1 MPSLSLERFQQ
12 RYAQWRYTC
21 ARQPFWAVQCCP
33 VPEAVKVNSYYLMQ
47 VLRVAVAGS
56 GGGRAKS
63 LRQTA
68 DSVTKTMETL
78 QLSSEADP
86 HEVPVS
92 KPSKVTF
99 VWPV

>member
-1 MPSLSLERFQQ
+1 MLPTPCSCEGETI
-12 RYAQWRYTC
+12 Y
-21 ARQPFWAVQCCP
+21 V
-33 VPEAVKVNSYYLMQ
+33 MQ

-68 DSVTKTMETL
+68 DSVTKTVESL

-86 HEVPVS
+86 HEVPVT
-92 KPSKVTF
+92 KPTKVRF
-99 VWPV
+99 V